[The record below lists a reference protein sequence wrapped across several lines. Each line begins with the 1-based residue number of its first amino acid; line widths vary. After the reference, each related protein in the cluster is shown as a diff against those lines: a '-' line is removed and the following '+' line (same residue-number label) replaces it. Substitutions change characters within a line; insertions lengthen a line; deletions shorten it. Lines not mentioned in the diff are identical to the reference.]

1 MFFNGIGPLGCI
13 PSQRVK
19 SNHGTCLKQVNMWV
33 QEFNSKVQ
41 KLVKNLNWNLPSAQI
56 TFADIYQSVLNL
68 IENPTAY
75 GKNIFNFSF
84 FFFPAR
90 TYQQHVQRNHHES
103 FFLVQDLRSPTH
115 HAAMWIRALEGFVC
129 RTQTCVKT
137 GKIMCFGMLF
147 ILRMLQIKFLLITSL
162 HHCLL
167 MLLPLFQ
174 TLKFIKFLLDT
185 SPKK

>member
-1 MFFNGIGPLGCI
+1 MFFHGIGPLGCI

-75 GKNIFNFSF
+75 GKNIF
-84 FFFPAR
+84 
-90 TYQQHVQRNHHES
+90 
-103 FFLVQDLRSPTH
+103 
-115 HAAMWIRALEGFVC
+115 
-129 RTQTCVKT
+129 
-137 GKIMCFGMLF
+137 
-147 ILRMLQIKFLLITSL
+147 
-162 HHCLL
+162 
-167 MLLPLFQ
+167 
-174 TLKFIKFLLDT
+174 
-185 SPKK
+185 